1 MHSDVLGRNGVKPP
15 DFRDIIMD
23 VAFKELQRERG
34 KVGDAYISRALH
46 LLRYLGLAGH
56 SHDVK

>member
-1 MHSDVLGRNGVKPP
+1 
-15 DFRDIIMD
+15 MD

-34 KVGDAYISRALH
+34 KVGDAYISPALH